1 MLTLHTQFFQH
12 LWLHPVPTVPSLLP
26 LISSCSKS
34 KGSQSKVK
42 HTMNLIVLFSPVNY
56 RWWSQVTPDGQRRWR
71 NFLSAPVC
79 NQQQRGLLTDVSV
92 FLLLLP
98 ERENPKWP
106 LLSTSSSD
114 SENNVDTRHSRGFV
128 KPLASTLQREGRS
141 AGRDVWM
148 HSSLNRTWETERK
161 PVNLLHHIPFTYTA
175 HVGFLL
181 YKKQDITVYS
191 LQIQAANTFLC
202 RRRRIHQNPSCEH
215 LFPSYQ
221 RINQSKL
228 GGPFPAGPWRLVCS
242 LSLPLPRIIQVTL
255 PAQSINTQM
264 FCLSVWVCF
273 SQRLSFRIL
282 KMSHSSI
289 TGLLAQFFWLEGKLV
304 RPRHP
309 LLALLNF
316 SNNVFAV
323 FGNLYHKSFLMIWAS
338 KH

>member
-1 MLTLHTQFFQH
+1 MLQF
-12 LWLHPVPTVPSLLP
+12 
-26 LISSCSKS
+26 
-34 KGSQSKVK
+34 
-42 HTMNLIVLFSPVNY
+42 
-56 RWWSQVTPDGQRRWR
+56 
-71 NFLSAPVC
+71 C

-98 ERENPKWP
+98 KREKPKWP

-114 SENNVDTRHSRGFV
+114 SENNMDAWHSRGLA

-148 HSSLNRTWETERK
+148 HSSLNRSQTWETERK
-161 PVNLLHHIPFTYTA
+161 PVNLFHHIPFTYTA

-181 YKKQDITVYS
+181 YKEQYVYS

-228 GGPFPAGPWRLVCS
+228 GGPFPSGPWRVVCNL
-242 LSLPLPRIIQVTL
+242 LSTTLPSWISQVTL

-264 FCLSVWVCF
+264 LCLSVWVCF
-273 SQRLSFRIL
+273 SQWRCYAFWKWVTPALRVYL
-282 KMSHSSI
+282 HSS
-289 TGLLAQFFWLEGKLV
+289 
-304 RPRHP
+304 
-309 LLALLNF
+309 
-316 SNNVFAV
+316 
-323 FGNLYHKSFLMIWAS
+323 FGS
-338 KH
+338 KES